1 MKAAATKTVR
11 EMHPKDPG
19 YHAHLNAALL
29 AAIPPDAATVLEIG
43 CGTGALGAA
52 HKGRNPDARVYGV
65 EVQPRAA
72 AQAAQV
78 LDMVL
83 CGAAEAADL
92 GFLEGRVDCLVYGD
106 VLQHMADPWAVLARD
121 RALLSDGGLV
131 VASIPNVQHWSLIEH
146 LLRGHWTY
154 SDRGLLD
161 TAHLRFF
168 TYDSI
173 AAMFDGA
180 GLAIGRTLGLLNEP
194 RRAAALAEV
203 LAPALAALGVE
214 ADQFARTVGPL
225 QYLVTAT
232 AR

>member
-1 MKAAATKTVR
+1 MKAAATHTVR
-11 EMHPKDPG
+11 EMHAKDPG

-29 AAIPPDAATVLEIG
+29 AAIPPDAAMVLEIG

-52 HKGRNPDARVYGV
+52 HKGRNPDARVHGV
-65 EVQPRAA
+65 EIQPAA
-72 AQAAQV
+72 AAAAAQV

-83 CGAAEAADL
+83 CCGAETADL

-121 RALLSDGGLV
+121 RALLSDTGLV

-154 SDRGLLD
+154 SDQGLLD

-168 TYDSI
+168 TYESI
-173 AAMFDGA
+173 VAMFDAA
-180 GLAIGRTLGLLNEP
+180 GLEIGRTLGLLNTPE
-194 RRAAALAEV
+194 RATALAES
-203 LAPALAALGVE
+203 LAPALMALGVDT
-214 ADQFARTVGPL
+214 AQFARTSGPL

-232 AR
+232 PR